1 MTTIGGMIRRRL
13 IALLVSLLPLVPSG
27 AHALQ
32 VGTDT
37 KPFDDWIIYHVM
49 VSMFA
54 NGNPGN
60 DGEIGGWK
68 HPNYAGGDLQGVLE
82 RAAHIQSLGAN
93 AVWLSP
99 GFQARTS
106 HCYDVL
112 SYYKIGS
119 AVGVPNDPAA
129 SLDLF
134 RRLVKDL
141 HGRGIKVILDI
152 PLNHANAAY
161 DRGEGDPDKLNPR
174 ATPARQEAEKVWDG
188 WNAGYR
194 YWNFDHQPT
203 RQFLKNAALYWL
215 TKEDVDGLRLDYV
228 RGVPHDFWAE
238 LNADVKKAKPGAFL
252 VGEAWIDGQSEEAN
266 AKDIATWFEKVGG
279 QPQFDSLF
287 DFPLQIVMTEVFAKG
302 APATKLEEWLRR
314 TEALYGPG
322 ARPTR
327 FLDNHDTARFLAWAQ
342 KPERLT
348 AALGFM
354 ASLTGPIAI
363 FYGTETGLSHG
374 SPKTGFTDVS
384 RIPMPWK
391 NLDEGL
397 VAQVRR
403 ILQTRREHP
412 ALSRGGRVPL
422 LAARDH
428 LVMAKVTPE
437 EKVFVGVNLAGE
449 PREVVVDAAG
459 LLTPGAAL
467 RPILGESAATYD
479 AEKGQLRWK
488 LPALSTVMVS
498 VPSQGQ

>member
-1 MTTIGGMIRRRL
+1 MAWIPGRRL
-13 IALLVSLLPLVPSG
+13 RLLLFVSLLLFKGMPAG
-27 AHALQ
+27 AA
-32 VGTDT
+32 GGEAG
-37 KPFDDWIIYHVM
+37 PFDDRIIYHVM

-60 DGEIGGWK
+60 DGEITGWK
-68 HPNYAGGDLQGVLE
+68 HPNYTGGDLQGVLE
-82 RAAHIQSLGAN
+82 RAAHIQSLGVN
-93 AVWLSP
+93 TVWLSP
-99 GFQARTS
+99 VFAARTS
-106 HCYDVL
+106 HGYDVL
-112 SYYKIGS
+112 NYYKIGP

-141 HGRGIKVILDI
+141 HGRGIKVILDL

-174 ATPARQEAEKVWDG
+174 ATAARQEAEKVWEG
-188 WNAGYR
+188 WNSGLR

-203 RQFLKNAALYWL
+203 RRFLKNVALYWL

-238 LNADVKKAKPGAFL
+238 LNAEVKKAKPGAFL
-252 VGEAWIDGQSEEAN
+252 VGEAWIDSQGEEAN
-266 AKDIATWFEKVGG
+266 AKDIATYFEKVGG

-287 DFPLQIVMTEVFAKG
+287 DFPLQIAMTEVFGKG
-302 APATKLEEWLRR
+302 APATGLEERLRR
-314 TEALYGPG
+314 TETLYGPG

-327 FLDNHDTARFLAWAQ
+327 FLDNHDLARFLSWSQ

-348 AALGFM
+348 AALGFL
-354 ASLTGPIAI
+354 ASLSGPIAI

-374 SPKTGFTDVS
+374 GPKTGFTDVG

-391 NLDEGL
+391 SLDEGL
-397 VAQVRR
+397 IAQVRR

-412 ALSRGGRVPL
+412 ALFRGGRVPL

-437 EKVFVGVNLAGE
+437 ETVFVGVNLAGE
-449 PREVVVDAAG
+449 PREVAVDAAG
-459 LLTPGAAL
+459 LLASGTAL
-467 RPILGESAATYD
+467 RPLLGESAATYD

-498 VPSQGQ
+498 AGGTAPAP